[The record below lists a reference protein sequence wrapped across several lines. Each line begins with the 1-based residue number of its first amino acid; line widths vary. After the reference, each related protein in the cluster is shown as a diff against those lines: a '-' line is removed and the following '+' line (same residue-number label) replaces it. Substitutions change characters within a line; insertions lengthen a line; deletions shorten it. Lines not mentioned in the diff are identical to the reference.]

1 MPARGADAHD
11 LVELLVEQH
20 LLAGRALRPEVG
32 RVSVAARAERRQLD
46 RHQSSPDRALT
57 RTRPVRAARTA
68 RAIGDALAPGRVR
81 RHATYAAPAID
92 RAAEVSAPPRISGWM
107 PSSPRSGA
115 SPSSGRGRTTS
126 AVTLPSPPTAGAR
139 RIDAAASPRRSAR

>member
-20 LLAGRALRPEVG
+20 LLAGRALRPQVG
-32 RVSVAARAERRQLD
+32 RVGVAARPERGQLD

-57 RTRPVRAARTA
+57 RTRPARAARTA
-68 RAIGDALAPGRVR
+68 RAIGEAFAPGRAR

-92 RAAEVSAPPRISGWM
+92 SAADVSAPPRMSGWI
-107 PSSPRSGA
+107 PSSPRSRG
-115 SPSSGRGRTTS
+115 SSSAAGRTTS
-126 AVTLPSPPTAGAR
+126 AVTLPSPP
-139 RIDAAASPRRSAR
+139 AAC